1 MNTCIILRVLNLQF
15 FTNLF
20 SKISV
25 DLNESLENNEE
36 IKIRKPSDEETD
48 VHANAKIK
56 LT

>member
-1 MNTCIILRVLNLQF
+1 MNTCIILCVLNLQF